1 MLMESKH
8 RDQVRLIL
16 LDENMLPTL
25 VDPVTIWERTCK
37 PVLVISGETQMN
49 SRCMFHY
56 QDKVILAAG
65 IEEES
70 AKRVLKKVY
79 PNSQSKALRIAGIIL
94 ESILGLHN
102 V

>member
-16 LDENMLPTL
+16 LDENMLPTV
-25 VDPVTIWERTCK
+25 VDPVTIWKRTHK
-37 PVLVISGETQMN
+37 PVLVISGETKMN
-49 SRCMFHY
+49 SRYMFQY
-56 QDKVILAAG
+56 QDKIILVAG

-70 AKRVLKKVY
+70 AKRVLAKIY
-79 PNSQSKALRIAGIIL
+79 PNSQSEALRIAGIML